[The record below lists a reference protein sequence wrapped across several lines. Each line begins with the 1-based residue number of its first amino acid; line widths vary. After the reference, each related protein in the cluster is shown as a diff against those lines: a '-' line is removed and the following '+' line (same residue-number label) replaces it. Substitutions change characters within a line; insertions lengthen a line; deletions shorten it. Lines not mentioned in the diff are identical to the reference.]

1 MFTVCVAGGC
11 GTGKSSTLD
20 ALFGTRLT
28 AGRTRATAT
37 VELPAVRLV
46 DGPGLGEGAARDRA
60 VLPELAHAVSS
71 ADLVLW
77 VLAGRYRALAADFA
91 YLDAL
96 AVPHDRLV
104 FGVNQ
109 VDLAEPADWNT
120 ALGLPSEAQ
129 EQQILEL
136 LEDRRARLATGLG
149 AARPVV
155 GYSATRAY
163 RLQELFTE
171 LVAAAPPDRTGAL
184 RAAKA
189 LRPAPIARL
198 DRESRRERLHQKRE
212 RTLRRKP

>member
-1 MFTVCVAGGC
+1 MLNVCVAGSC

-28 AGRTRATAT
+28 TGPTRVVAT
-37 VELPAVRLV
+37 VDLPAVRLI
-46 DGPGLGEGAARDRA
+46 DTPGLGEDAARDRA
-60 VLPELAHAVSS
+60 VLPEIARVVPS

-77 VLAGRYRALAADFA
+77 VLNGRNRGLAADFA
-91 YLDAL
+91 YLDTL
-96 AVPHDRLV
+96 AVPHERLV

-109 VDLAEPADWNT
+109 VDLAGPADWNT
-120 ALGLPSEAQ
+120 QLGLPSEAQ
-129 EQQILEL
+129 DQHILEL

-149 AARPVV
+149 DARPVV
-155 GYSATRAY
+155 GYSAVRAF

-171 LVAAAPPDRTGAL
+171 LVAAAPPDRAGAL

-198 DRESRRERLHQKRE
+198 DREARYEL
-212 RTLRRKP
+212 